1 MVKVEKQV
9 NRVEQNGPKNNLEF
23 DGIPQ
28 SISQDKLR
36 ETVVKIVND
45 VSDEKIEMKDVEAV
59 HRLHSKRNPK
69 PVIVRMKRNVIDS
82 VRENRRKLK
91 DVGRRLNIQ
100 GDGIFINHNLSPNMK
115 SIEHNARKLLK
126 DGLIKGCWFSNAS
139 VRVQCLDGRSL
150 SFDHEL
156 DLFEAFPGYEGYTFD
171 TNFYDKV
178 LNNDLLEQ
186 FTGFYGGYGIN
197 NDVIDP
203 VESGDA

>member
-1 MVKVEKQV
+1 
-9 NRVEQNGPKNNLEF
+9 
-23 DGIPQ
+23 
-28 SISQDKLR
+28 
-36 ETVVKIVND
+36 
-45 VSDEKIEMKDVEAV
+45 
-59 HRLHSKRNPK
+59 
-69 PVIVRMKRNVIDS
+69 
-82 VRENRRKLK
+82 
-91 DVGRRLNIQ
+91 
-100 GDGIFINHNLSPNMK
+100 MK

-171 TNFYDKV
+171 TNFYDKI

-203 VESGDA
+203 VESGDAWFQLRSIYFSHSRFNVGFLNSILGYFPLYFVKFREIDH

>member
-1 MVKVEKQV
+1 M
-9 NRVEQNGPKNNLEF
+9 
-23 DGIPQ
+23 
-28 SISQDKLR
+28 LR
-36 ETVVKIVND
+36 LCTVCTANVTPNQ
-45 VSDEKIEMKDVEAV
+45 
-59 HRLHSKRNPK
+59 
-69 PVIVRMKRNVIDS
+69 VIVRMKRNVIDS

-126 DGLIKGCWFSNAS
+126 DGLINGCWFSNAS
-139 VRVQCLDGRSL
+139 VRVQFLDGRSL

-156 DLFEAFPGYEGYTFD
+156 DLFEASPGYEGYTFD
-171 TNFYDKV
+171 TNFYDEV